1 MTNSISSIKP
11 FASRHSLARLVVI
24 LLVAGIVAEIVNFYW
39 IMLSSKI
46 IAGQTITEAEYQ
58 VFEIFY
64 LLVSLITAVLFLMWI
79 YYTHRNLPALGARE
93 LKYSPGWAVAYFF
106 IPILNLFRPYQV
118 VKEIWKASDPNVN
131 VADGSSWQNAS
142 TSPVIGWWWA
152 IWLISELVM
161 WETDHEWVL
170 MVDAILYVV
179 DAILLI
185 LIVKEIDVRQE
196 AKCKHVVTPH
206 TSMEGNW
213 ELV

>member
-1 MTNSISSIKP
+1 MTNSISTIKP

-24 LLVAGIVAEIVNFYW
+24 LLVAGIVAEIVNFYF
-39 IMLSSKI
+39 ILLSSKI
-46 IAGQTITEAEYQ
+46 IAGQTIPEAEYQ
-58 VFEIFY
+58 VFGIFY
-64 LLVSLITAVLFLMWI
+64 LLVFLTTAVLFLMWI
-79 YYTHRNLPALGARE
+79 YYTHRNLPALGARK

-142 TSPVIGWWWA
+142 TSLVIGWWWA
-152 IWLISELVM
+152 IWLISEFT
-161 WETDHEWVL
+161 WGTDHEWVL
-170 MVDAILYVV
+170 MVDAILYLV

-196 AKCKHVVTPH
+196 AKYKHVVTQH
-206 TSMEGNW
+206 TSMEGKW